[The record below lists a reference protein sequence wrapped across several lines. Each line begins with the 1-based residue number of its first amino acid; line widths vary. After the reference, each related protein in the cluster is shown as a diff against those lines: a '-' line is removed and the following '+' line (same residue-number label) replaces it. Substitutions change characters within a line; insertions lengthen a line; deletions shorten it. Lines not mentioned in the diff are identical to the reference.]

1 MTTQTKSKSVSVS
14 KSKISPLYVFHV
26 VLTLFFF
33 FGFQYLPPVLG
44 LDQLGMAV
52 VGIFLGMLYGW
63 IALSTFVWPCLVGM
77 LALCSSGYDSM
88 NNLFAISFGNNLIPF
103 LIFIFVYVTFL
114 EKAGVCTRISNWFL
128 ERKIV
133 AGHPWILIFFICM
146 SAYVMGICTYS
157 YPAALIPWA
166 ISYSICEEAG
176 YKKGDKFPAMLVL
189 AISVAAFCGYTAL
202 PIKPTAALGLTLLDT
217 TTNGEYTISFV
228 QYCAFMIPMTLIAI
242 LIFMGLMRFVFKV
255 DVSKLKG
262 IDNKRFAEASREPMS
277 RMEKVAFGS
286 MVAFIVMMC
295 LPTLLPAE
303 WGITHLFSAWGMN
316 GPLFIVFIVLAIF
329 MIDGKEI
336 LDFSNVANSGKMN
349 WNVIIMTAACFAVA
363 EAIGD
368 ERVGIMNIVFNAVDP
383 ILDKMS
389 PAMFI
394 IIAFVLM
401 SVMTQ
406 FLHNLVLCS
415 VMTPVLVQFAVSM
428 GINPIYLT
436 IMLVYSFSIA
446 LCTPAAS
453 GMAAMTHSNEW
464 TWTSL
469 CYKALCSHF
478 VISLIV
484 ISAIFVPL
492 AIMLT

>member
-1 MTTQTKSKSVSVS
+1 MTTKTKGLSLG
-14 KSKISPLYVFHV
+14 KISPLYVFHV
-26 VLTLFFF
+26 VLTLYLF
-33 FGFQYLPPVLG
+33 FGFQYLPPVMG
-44 LDQLGMAV
+44 LERMGMAV

-63 IALSTFVWPCLVGM
+63 IALGTFVWPCLVGL
-77 LALCSSGYDSM
+77 LALVSCGYDSM

-103 LIFIFVYVTFL
+103 LIFIFVYVIFL
-114 EKAGVCTRISNWFL
+114 EKAGVCTRISDWFL
-128 ERKIV
+128 GRKIV
-133 AGHPWILIFFICM
+133 AGHPWILVSFICL

-189 AISVAAFCGYTAL
+189 AISVSAFCGYTAL
-202 PIKPTAALGLTLLDT
+202 PIKPTAALGLALLDSA
-217 TTNGEYTISFV
+217 TNGVYTISFV
-228 QYCAFMIPMTLIAI
+228 QYCAFMIPMTLLSIMVF
-242 LIFMGLMRFVFKV
+242 LLLMRFVFRV
-255 DVSKLKG
+255 DVSKLAN
-262 IDNKRFAEASREPMS
+262 IDNQRFADASRKPMS

-295 LPTLLPAE
+295 LPTLLPAD
-303 WGITHLFSAWGMN
+303 WAITQLFSGWGMN

-336 LDFSNVANSGKMN
+336 LDFSDVANSGRLN

-368 ERVGIMNIVFNAVDP
+368 ENVGIMNIVFTAVEP
-383 ILDKMS
+383 ILDKLS
-389 PAMFI
+389 PSLFI
-394 IIAFVLM
+394 ILSFVLM

-406 FLHNLVLCS
+406 LLHNLVLCS
-415 VMTPVLVQFAVSM
+415 VMTPVLVQFALIV
-428 GINPIYLT
+428 GVNPIYVT
-436 IMLVYSFSIA
+436 IMLIYSFSIA

-478 VISLIV
+478 IISLVV
-484 ISAIFVPL
+484 ISAIFVPI
-492 AIMLT
+492 AIFLS

>member
-1 MTTQTKSKSVSVS
+1 
-14 KSKISPLYVFHV
+14 
-26 VLTLFFF
+26 
-33 FGFQYLPPVLG
+33 
-44 LDQLGMAV
+44 
-52 VGIFLGMLYGW
+52 
-63 IALSTFVWPCLVGM
+63 
-77 LALCSSGYDSM
+77 
-88 NNLFAISFGNNLIPF
+88 
-103 LIFIFVYVTFL
+103 
-114 EKAGVCTRISNWFL
+114 
-128 ERKIV
+128 
-133 AGHPWILIFFICM
+133 
-146 SAYVMGICTYS
+146 
-157 YPAALIPWA
+157 
-166 ISYSICEEAG
+166 
-176 YKKGDKFPAMLVL
+176 
-189 AISVAAFCGYTAL
+189 
-202 PIKPTAALGLTLLDT
+202 
-217 TTNGEYTISFV
+217 
-228 QYCAFMIPMTLIAI
+228 MTLIAI

-303 WGITHLFSAWGMN
+303 WGITQLFSAWGMN

>member
-1 MTTQTKSKSVSVS
+1 MMTQTKTASATKI
-14 KSKISPLYVFHV
+14 KISPKYVFHV
-26 VLTLFFF
+26 ALTLFFF

-44 LDQLGMAV
+44 LNQLGMAV

-77 LALCSSGYDSM
+77 LALCSCGYDSM

-114 EKAGVCTRISNWFL
+114 ERAGVCNRISNWFL
-128 ERKIV
+128 GRKIV
-133 AGHPWILIFFICM
+133 AGHPWVLIFFIFM

-176 YKKGDKFPAMLVL
+176 YKKGDKLPAMLVL
-189 AISVAAFCGYTAL
+189 GISVAAFCGYTAL

-228 QYCAFMIPMTLIAI
+228 QYCAFMIPMTMIAI
-242 LIFMGLMRFVFKV
+242 FIFMALMRFVFKV
-255 DVSKLKG
+255 DVANLKN
-262 IDNKRFAEASREPMS
+262 IDNQRFAEASREPMS

-286 MVAFIVMMC
+286 MVAFIIMMC
-295 LPTLLPAE
+295 LPTLLPVD
-303 WGITHLFSAWGMN
+303 WGITQLFDAWGMN
-316 GPLFIVFIVLAIF
+316 GPLFIVFVVLAIF

-336 LDFSNVANSGKMN
+336 LDFSNVANAGKMN

-368 ERVGIMNIVFNAVDP
+368 EEVGIMNIVFDAVGP
-383 ILDKMS
+383 VLETLS
-389 PAMFI
+389 PAVFI
-394 IIAFVLM
+394 ILSFVLM
-401 SVMTQ
+401 SIMTQ

-415 VMTPVLVQFAVSM
+415 VMTPVLVQFALM
-428 GINPIYLT
+428 MDINPAYFTIILIYA
-436 IMLVYSFSIA
+436 FSIA

-464 TWTSL
+464 TWNSL
-469 CYKALCSHF
+469 SYKALCLHF
-478 VISLIV
+478 VISLVV

-492 AIMLT
+492 AILLA

>member
-1 MTTQTKSKSVSVS
+1 MTTKTKGLSLG
-14 KSKISPLYVFHV
+14 KISPLYVFHV
-26 VLTLFFF
+26 VLTLYLF
-33 FGFQYLPPVLG
+33 FGFQYLPPVMG
-44 LDQLGMAV
+44 LERMGMAV

-63 IALSTFVWPCLVGM
+63 IALGTFVWPCLVGL
-77 LALCSSGYDSM
+77 LALVSCGYDSM

-103 LIFIFVYVTFL
+103 LIFIFVYVIFL
-114 EKAGVCTRISNWFL
+114 EKAGVCTRISDWFL
-128 ERKIV
+128 GRKIV
-133 AGHPWILIFFICM
+133 AGHPWILVSFICL

-189 AISVAAFCGYTAL
+189 AISVSAFCGYTAL
-202 PIKPTAALGLTLLDT
+202 PIKPTAALGLALLDSA
-217 TTNGEYTISFV
+217 TNGVYTISFV
-228 QYCAFMIPMTLIAI
+228 QYCAFMIPMTLLSIMVF
-242 LIFMGLMRFVFKV
+242 LLLMRFVFRV
-255 DVSKLKG
+255 DVSKLAN
-262 IDNKRFAEASREPMS
+262 IDNQRFADASRKPMS

-295 LPTLLPAE
+295 LPTLLPAD
-303 WGITHLFSAWGMN
+303 WAITQLFSGWGMN

-336 LDFSNVANSGKMN
+336 LDFSDVANSGRLN

-368 ERVGIMNIVFNAVDP
+368 ENVGIMNIVFTAVDP
-383 ILDKMS
+383 ILDKLS
-389 PAMFI
+389 PSLFI
-394 IIAFVLM
+394 ILSFVLM
-401 SVMTQ
+401 SLMTQ

-415 VMTPVLVQFAVSM
+415 VMTPVLVQFALIV
-428 GINPIYLT
+428 GVNPIYVT
-436 IMLVYSFSIA
+436 IMLIYSFSIA

-478 VISLIV
+478 IISLVV
-484 ISAIFVPL
+484 ISAIFVPI
-492 AIMLT
+492 AIVLS